1 MTLRYPR
8 CCELVTADGYLVP
21 IFAIRQ
27 LYMRI
32 PQNVALEQKPLY
44 VVFGG
49 LRVLLLE
56 LCGCCG
62 HVSRLRLVCSLLD
75 YGLTIP
81 QARYIVNTLSS
92 LFSPAAKK

>member
-1 MTLRYPR
+1 
-8 CCELVTADGYLVP
+8 
-21 IFAIRQ
+21 
-27 LYMRI
+27 MRI

-62 HVSRLRLVCSLLD
+62 HLSRLRL
-75 YGLTIP
+75 
-81 QARYIVNTLSS
+81 IV
-92 LFSPAAKK
+92 FAA